1 MLTIIILAVM
11 WLIAGVIGMY
21 IGHAH
26 VKGGYCD
33 TSVGEV
39 IVGAILGYITF
50 ILALLAL
57 IRPYLS
63 KPFFKAKP

>member
-11 WLIAGVIGMY
+11 WLIAGVIGIY

-26 VKGGYCD
+26 VHEGYYD

-39 IVGAILGYITF
+39 IVGAVLGYITL

-57 IRPYLS
+57 IRPYLG
-63 KPFFKAKP
+63 KPLFKGKL